1 MSEFIQFHI
10 LTSYPPANLNRD
22 DLGRPKTAMFG
33 GTQRLRVSSQSL
45 KRAWRTS
52 DVFASALK
60 IGIRT
65 KDIGNYVFNQLR
77 EKNAGKEVAVAE
89 VVADE
94 IAKRVAAVFGKSKA
108 KSDEAG
114 TAPEAEKAVP
124 KPGLGKSGGKPGG
137 KAAAPTEGNQT
148 TADGRKTEQLAHISL
163 TEKAAIDDLVKRIRS
178 KETVADDDYQALLSN
193 GHGTPDIALFGRML
207 AASPKHNV
215 EAAAQVAHA
224 ISVHRVTVEDDYFTA
239 VDDLNDG
246 SEDVGAGHVGTSE
259 FAAAV
264 FYHYVCVN
272 RTLLI
277 ESLDKQ
283 TALADETIKA
293 LLTACCTVAPSGKQ
307 NSFGSH
313 ARASFLLAEKGSQQP
328 RSLSVAFLRSVEGP
342 DILGSAI
349 GALAETRAAMDEV
362 YGKCA
367 DVVATFN
374 AHGVKGEGSLQAV
387 LKRLGLEQANNA

>member
-1 MSEFIQFHI
+1 MSEFIQFHF

-22 DLGRPKTAMFG
+22 DLGRPKTAVFG

-52 DVFASALK
+52 DVFATALT
-60 IGIRT
+60 IGTRT
-65 KDIGNYVFNQLR
+65 KEIGNYVFKALV
-77 EKNAGKEVAVAE
+77 EKHVTETD
-89 VVADE
+89 ADV
-94 IAKRVAAVFGKSKA
+94 IAKKVAAVFGKSKA
-108 KSDEAG
+108 KADDPATDE
-114 TAPEAEKAVP
+114 PEKASVP
-124 KPGLGKSGGKPGG
+124 AVAKKGGRKGS
-137 KAAAPTEGNQT
+137 AAEGAPQNPEE
-148 TADGRKTEQLAHISL
+148 GRKTEQLAHISIG
-163 TEKAAIDDLVKRIRS
+163 EKAAIDQLVQR
-178 KETVADDDYQALLSN
+178 VADKGIVTEPDYQALLSD

-246 SEDVGAGHVGTSE
+246 SEDVGAAHVGTSE

-277 ESLDKQ
+277 ESLNEKP
-283 TALADETIKA
+283 ALADETIKS

-313 ARASFLLAEKGSQQP
+313 ARASFLLAEKGTQQP
-328 RSLSVAFLRSVEGP
+328 RSLSVAFLRAVEGP

-349 GALAETRAAMDEV
+349 NALTETRATMDAV

-367 DVVATFN
+367 DKIATFN
-374 AHGVKGEGSLQAV
+374 AHGAKGEGSLQAV
-387 LKRLGLEQANNA
+387 LTELGLQQASNA